1 MFIIDGALSIAVSL
15 DSSFSKDN
23 LENPKGRRLAG
34 AAHSYRA
41 REGLIRWLRFWQE
54 KDGRCFPIDKKGSA
68 GM

>member
-41 REGLIRWLRFWQE
+41 REGLRFWQE